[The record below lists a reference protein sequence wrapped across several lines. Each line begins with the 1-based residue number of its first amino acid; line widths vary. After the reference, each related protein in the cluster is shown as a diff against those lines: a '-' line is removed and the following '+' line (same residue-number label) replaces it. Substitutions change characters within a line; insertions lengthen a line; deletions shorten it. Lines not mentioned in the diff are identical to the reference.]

1 MQLASVIVNAEP
13 RVSPN
18 RQSWWRVLVVGT
30 LAWAGAVVAT
40 SITRDPVL
48 LPGAFVIGSF
58 LMPFTL
64 LVALLAYIAPRWLA
78 ADRETALTPY
88 RVLLAFAAGG
98 AIGVWP
104 SALVE
109 HLIVKAVPDAY
120 FPTVALTEETIKAII
135 VWFLAGGL
143 AFYRR
148 RDGLVLGAA
157 VGLGFSAFESFG
169 YAFDIAKTTGLN
181 VPAVLETQLSRG
193 LLTPVGHAL
202 WTALV
207 AGALF
212 AASSAAG
219 RRTLAPA
226 VFGWLGVAIVLHLG
240 WDVSSSLAALL
251 VASVV
256 GESLTLAQ
264 FRAGTLPD
272 PSVAERTALGALRTA
287 LLSINAVLGLLLA
300 RWQWRKDAAAASGR
314 S

>member
-1 MQLASVIVNAEP
+1 MVG
-13 RVSPN
+13 
-18 RQSWWRVLVVGT
+18 LV
-30 LAWAGAVVAT
+30 AWSGAVLAT

-64 LVALLAYIAPRWLA
+64 LVVLLAYVTPRWLA
-78 ADRETALTPY
+78 ADGETALAPF
-88 RVLLAFAAGG
+88 RIIVAFAAGG
-98 AIGVWP
+98 ALGVWP

-109 HLIVKAVPDAY
+109 HVIIAAVPDGY
-120 FPTVALTEETIKAII
+120 FPAVALTEETVKAVI

-148 RDGLVLGAA
+148 RDGLMLGAA

-169 YAFDIAKTTGLN
+169 YAFEIAKTSDLN
-181 VPAVLETQLSRG
+181 IPAVLETQLSRG
-193 LLTPVGHAL
+193 LLTPVGHGL

-212 AASSAAG
+212 AASSATG
-219 RRTLAPA
+219 RRTITWP
-226 VFGWLGVAIVLHLG
+226 VVGWLGAAVVLHLG

-251 VASVV
+251 VARVI

-272 PSVAERTALGALRTA
+272 PSVGERTALGALRTILLA
-287 LLSINAVLGLLLA
+287 LNAALGLLLA
-300 RWQWRKDAAAASGR
+300 RWQWRKDP
-314 S
+314 